1 VNIARVHADDE
12 LAILLADRRVPQ
24 FSGLRQMH
32 PGHLLYAM
40 AAVTTSGRFEPA
52 SAAAMVWIAARSVSS
67 DFASSRS
74 RG

>member
-12 LAILLADRRVPQ
+12 LAILLADRRVPR

-40 AAVTTSGRFEPA
+40 AALSSTDESPRKTAPVRRVGAPTPRS
-52 SAAAMVWIAARSVSS
+52 IA
-67 DFASSRS
+67 
-74 RG
+74 